1 MNALRPPLN
10 ARAAQLHVRSATQS
24 CSLPVGQRCVRMTPQ
39 ARVKEQ
45 EEFGLVLSAVEQDY
59 YREVCTHS
67 KACHSFKLCMK
78 DLQV

>member
-10 ARAAQLHVRSATQS
+10 ARPTQLHVRTAAQS
-24 CSLPVGQRCVRMTPQ
+24 RVLPVGPRCVRMTPQ

-59 YREVCTHS
+59 YREVCPH
-67 KACHSFKLCMK
+67 
-78 DLQV
+78 